1 MITRELCSSEY
12 DIEETTRFTIYMME
26 KGIAHMGEG
35 CHKLCVVF
43 NLEGITMKAV
53 DYKFLKRLV
62 YILAHYYPER
72 LASCLIVNAPGFFSG
87 KFSKRLQLFVSWRS
101 SHF

>member
-1 MITRELCSSEY
+1 M
-12 DIEETTRFTIYMME
+12 EEDE
-26 KGIAHMGEG
+26 
-35 CHKLCVVF
+35 HKLTVVF

-72 LASCLIVNAPGFFSG
+72 LGTCLIVNAPGFFSG
-87 KFSKRLQLFVSWRS
+87 T
-101 SHF
+101 